1 MVETKVIT
9 YNSEEAMKAGI
20 QQMEA
25 EGWKVLSVQETK
37 EHGASSCLI
46 IVLALTIVGLILL
59 PLLLF
64 SAQKKY
70 IVTFQRELE
79 RPAQDTP
86 TERLAGA
93 EA

>member
-9 YNSEEAMKAGI
+9 FNSVQAMKAGI

-37 EHGASSCLI
+37 EHGVSSCLI
-46 IVLALTIVGLILL
+46 IVLALTLVGLILL

-70 IVTFQRELE
+70 IVTFQRGQEG
-79 RPAQDTP
+79 PAQENP
-86 TERLAGA
+86 AQ
-93 EA
+93 